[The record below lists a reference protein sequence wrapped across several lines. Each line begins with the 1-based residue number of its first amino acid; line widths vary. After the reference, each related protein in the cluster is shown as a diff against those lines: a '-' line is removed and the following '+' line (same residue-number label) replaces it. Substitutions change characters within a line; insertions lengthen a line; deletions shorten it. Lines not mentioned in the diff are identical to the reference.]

1 MESLIKD
8 LFIPQNPPLGL
19 QEGIILFILFI
30 LFAWSIG
37 WKGLALWHC
46 AQNKE
51 KVWFVVI
58 LIANTAGIL
67 EIAYLFVFSKE
78 KLNIKNLFDKL
89 KILLRGKFQ

>member
-1 MESLIKD
+1 MENLLRD
-8 LFIPQNPPLGL
+8 LFTSQNPPLSL
-19 QEGIILFILFI
+19 QESLILLI

-78 KLNIKNLFDKL
+78 RLNIKNLMDKL

>member
-1 MESLIKD
+1 MESLIRD
-8 LFIPQNPPLGL
+8 LFTSQNPPLSL
-19 QEGIILFILFI
+19 QEGVILFI

-37 WKGLALWHC
+37 WKGLALWHG

-51 KVWFVVI
+51 KVWFMVI

-78 KLNIKNLFDKL
+78 KLNIKNLLDKL